1 MRLDTKA
8 DTEWAIVI
16 IHHFDGQD
24 PAAGYH
30 KEYQHDACGNR
41 MQPGILH
48 YESPEIE
55 DIKLVCNFPVEDEGE
70 SFSDRFELIHGLS
83 ALLISE
89 CSRTKFNFVPNFRYV
104 EDFGAELDNAP
115 HKTLIINGEFS
126 PKK

>member
-1 MRLDTKA
+1 MKLDTKSSA
-8 DTEWAIVI
+8 WAIDI
-16 IHHFDGQD
+16 INHFDKVD
-24 PAAGYH
+24 PAAGYQRD
-30 KEYQHDACGNR
+30 YRYNDCGNPIK
-41 MQPGILH
+41 PGILY

-70 SFSDRFELIHGLS
+70 LFADRFELIKGLS
-83 ALLISE
+83 TLLISE